1 MAAGGCRRVT
11 ASMMKF
17 KPNQTRTY
25 DREGYKKRAACLC
38 FRSER
43 EDEVSPARG
52 AGGREP
58 RLGQSGAAG
67 AGWGSAALCLGVG
80 GTATRGRPRAGGG
93 GGGVGAGRVRL
104 SPTILGL
111 RGAGPRARGGGASF
125 VRAGPRAA
133 PRVMA
138 ARCGTGSRAA
148 GMASDGGAR
157 RGARPSPGGG
167 KLNAVP
173 PRGRLLWVL
182 IVVSRSSE
190 AAR

>member
-58 RLGQSGAAG
+58 RPGQSGA
-67 AGWGSAALCLGVG
+67 V
-80 GTATRGRPRAGGG
+80 
-93 GGGVGAGRVRL
+93 
-104 SPTILGL
+104 
-111 RGAGPRARGGGASF
+111 
-125 VRAGPRAA
+125 
-133 PRVMA
+133 
-138 ARCGTGSRAA
+138 
-148 GMASDGGAR
+148 
-157 RGARPSPGGG
+157 
-167 KLNAVP
+167 
-173 PRGRLLWVL
+173 
-182 IVVSRSSE
+182 
-190 AAR
+190 